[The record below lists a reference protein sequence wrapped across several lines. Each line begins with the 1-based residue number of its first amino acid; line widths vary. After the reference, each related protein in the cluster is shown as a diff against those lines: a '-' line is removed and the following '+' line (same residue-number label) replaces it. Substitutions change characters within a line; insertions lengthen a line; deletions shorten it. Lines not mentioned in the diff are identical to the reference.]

1 MRKSLVALAAAGI
14 LGGCASASSA
24 PTLQS
29 GPDAE
34 VTVDGLYRVDNSVM
48 QLAYMKPG
56 WDLRGYTAMLID
68 PVTVAYK
75 TDPRGRQRDAGG
87 GTVSGNFA
95 LSANQMENFK
105 SLFQEAVVDALSEDG
120 GYRIVDTPG
129 PDVLRITADLIDLII
144 AVPTAAVAA
153 NSTMIG
159 RSAGAVTLV
168 MEIRDSQSGEII
180 PSGSRLSSISPSVS
194 SAPQGSHRS
203 RSWVLAG
210 TLLID
215 AGHER
220 PRELKKR
227 RDWRVR
233 AHPRA
238 YEDHKAP
245 KVAIGRLEAVVERHV
260 LVSGAKAGVR
270 LRSTPEPDTLA
281 CQERDVPPGRVTLES
296 DTVWEEDRVHPLD
309 TDLRTAHRGWLEVA
323 QPTSKTCR
331 DASHVHE
338 ATLHT
343 KLELGADV

>member
-1 MRKSLVALAAAGI
+1 MGKVRKMRESLVALVAMGI
-14 LGGCASASSA
+14 LGGCASAPPP

-48 QLAYMKPG
+48 ELAYMKPG

-105 SLFQEAVVDALSEDG
+105 SLFQEAVVDALSKDG

-180 PSGSRLSSISPSVS
+180 ARAADRRSPGGGFGGMVQVS
-194 SAPQGSHRS
+194 PQ
-203 RSWVLAG
+203 A
-210 TLLID
+210 
-215 AGHER
+215 
-220 PRELKKR
+220 
-227 RDWRVR
+227 VR
-233 AHPRA
+233 ADMR
-238 YEDHKAP
+238 
-245 KVAIGRLEAVVERHV
+245 RLFESWATILRER
-260 LVSGAKAGVR
+260 
-270 LRSTPEPDTLA
+270 
-281 CQERDVPPGRVTLES
+281 
-296 DTVWEEDRVHPLD
+296 LD
-309 TDLRTAHRGWLEVA
+309 DLRTVEIDPA
-323 QPTSKTCR
+323 Q
-331 DASHVHE
+331 
-338 ATLHT
+338 
-343 KLELGADV
+343 